1 LQSWSSLQQ
10 HFLFSIECSCLQTLS
25 KLTLDDVTSAM
36 YPDSPNAL
44 AFRYALL
51 TTNLNISLV
60 LMMILLV
67 WQLIGWISYKQ
78 STV

>member
-1 LQSWSSLQQ
+1 LLL
-10 HFLFSIECSCLQTLS
+10 LFAP
-25 KLTLDDVTSAM
+25 LDDVTSAM

-60 LMMILLV
+60 LTSMSVKLLNV
-67 WQLIGWISYKQ
+67 KLQCALLLLLI
-78 STV
+78 

>member
-1 LQSWSSLQQ
+1 
-10 HFLFSIECSCLQTLS
+10 LQTLS